1 MDESILVSI
10 KKMLGIDESY
20 PHFDADIIMNINSV
34 FLILNQLGVG
44 PEEPFMITGSD
55 EEWSDFV
62 TEGSLEAVK
71 TYIFLRVK
79 VIFDPP
85 TSSFVL
91 DAYNK
96 RIDELEW
103 RMNVIV
109 ENRNNN

>member
-1 MDESILVSI
+1 MDESILISV
-10 KKMLGIDESY
+10 KKMLGIDASY
-20 PHFDADIIMNINSV
+20 THFDADIIMNINSV

-44 PEEPFMITGSD
+44 PDEPFMITGSE
-55 EEWSDFV
+55 EEWYDFV
-62 TEGSLEAVK
+62 SEGSLEAVK
-71 TYIFLRVK
+71 TYVFLRVK

-103 RMNVIV
+103 RMNVMV
-109 ENRNNN
+109 ENNNN